1 MVIPCRYG
9 LPPPA
14 PLAVVPPAEE
24 APWSSASLPCLLR
37 LPPRWPP
44 RLLPLDER
52 LPSPP
57 APKPLRLR
65 LALLPSSYAA
75 AADAADPIPLI
86 RAPATPRRS
95 SMRILRVVEYTL
107 AGSER
112 AESVADAPPPEE
124 WEADDA
130 ADSEAT
136 ERLDGLRRWAGEEDS
151 GEATEGAALAR
162 EAGEAPMPNGGRGG
176 RLRLLAGGGV
186 RPAIP
191 LSLSSSFL
199 GMERELL
206 CLAVLTAHE
215 LLAYTILY
223 GSVSWVC

>member
-1 MVIPCRYG
+1 M
-9 LPPPA
+9 
-14 PLAVVPPAEE
+14 
-24 APWSSASLPCLLR
+24 
-37 LPPRWPP
+37 
-44 RLLPLDER
+44 
-52 LPSPP
+52 
-57 APKPLRLR
+57 
-65 LALLPSSYAA
+65 
-75 AADAADPIPLI
+75 
-86 RAPATPRRS
+86 
-95 SMRILRVVEYTL
+95 
-107 AGSER
+107 GSER

-162 EAGEAPMPNGGRGG
+162 EAGEAPNGGRGG
-176 RLRLLAGGGV
+176 RWLLAGGGV

-206 CLAVLTAHE
+206 CLAALTTHE
-215 LLAYTILY
+215 LPAYTIRVGIL
-223 GSVSWVC
+223 GLLSLSASGILGVCRPNTSCVVPFFFSQPEV